1 MSHIPVFSLFAG
13 FILAFTG
20 HSPAKDFAEAESR
33 AKAHGK
39 SAAENSSGEI
49 TKADLKQYVNR
60 LASREYEGRGTA
72 DRGGR
77 MATAF
82 LAGFFEK
89 LGLTPAGD
97 KDSYYQY
104 FPFSSGKKLT
114 GENVLEIHYKKPA
127 VRTHTRKPGE
137 DYQPLGFS
145 PSGKIKATPAV
156 FCGFGIKTDGYDSFK
171 GLEVKDRWVIVFRG
185 SPKGKKKLQRFGPL
199 VDKARNAKKLGA
211 LGIIFI
217 KGPNPAVGLEVIPPS
232 KNVGS
237 SSEIIPAIC
246 ISNKLAPVLLTGTDD
261 IGAFKELFNKYHSAE
276 RTVGFPIDCQVSAE
290 IGLQKASEEG
300 RNVIAHL
307 QVGEKPSNEKIM
319 IGAHI
324 DHLGYGK
331 RGSSRAGGDRSEQLH
346 PGADDNASGVAA
358 IMEIAQFFADKKRNG
373 DITLKRDLVFAGWSG
388 EEMGLFGSKHYVAK
402 AGKNGDLYPKTA
414 AYLNM
419 DMVGRLGKNPLNVM
433 ATGSSKDWKGIIDSL
448 DKELKIKISP
458 NPNLP
463 TDSTSFY
470 SGGVPVIA
478 LFTGLHDEYHTPDD
492 TPDKID
498 FNGLNRITHYLEN
511 LTSTVANLDAPPTYL
526 KSARREEQKPTKLVI
541 GVRIE
546 NVADNG
552 GVKILETLPGSPA
565 QKAGIRKG
573 DIIEQIDGR
582 KTNDIKGLREA
593 LNKLEAGKQYSTGVK
608 RGNKLMLLE
617 MTPEKSR

>member
-1 MSHIPVFSLFAG
+1 MKRLLSWLTGALVMASLIAG
-13 FILAFTG
+13 LVLPNSVYADDDLRGKYSGNKIRNVVDD
-20 HSPAKDFAEAESR
+20 KIAERE
-33 AKAHGK
+33 GK
-39 SAAENSSGEI
+39 VDLNNSSVRRFQQFPGMYP
-49 TKADLKQYVNR
+49 T
-60 LASREYEGRGTA
+60 
-72 DRGGR
+72 
-77 MATAF
+77 MA
-82 LAGFFEK
+82 
-89 LGLTPAGD
+89 
-97 KDSYYQY
+97 
-104 FPFSSGKKLT
+104 
-114 GENVLEIHYKKPA
+114 
-127 VRTHTRKPGE
+127 
-137 DYQPLGFS
+137 
-145 PSGKIKATPAV
+145 GKIVLGGP
-156 FCGFGIKTDGYDSFK
+156 YDSVDDV
-171 GLEVKDRWVIVFRG
+171 LSLDLTDR
-185 SPKGKKKLQRFGPL
+185 Q
-199 VDKARNAKKLGA
+199 
-211 LGIIFI
+211 
-217 KGPNPAVGLEVIPPS
+217 
-232 KNVGS
+232 
-237 SSEIIPAIC
+237 
-246 ISNKLAPVLLTGTDD
+246 
-261 IGAFKELFNKYHSAE
+261 KELFNKYHSAE

-307 QVGEKPSNEKIM
+307 QVGEKPSAEKIM

-546 NVADNG
+546 NVPDNS